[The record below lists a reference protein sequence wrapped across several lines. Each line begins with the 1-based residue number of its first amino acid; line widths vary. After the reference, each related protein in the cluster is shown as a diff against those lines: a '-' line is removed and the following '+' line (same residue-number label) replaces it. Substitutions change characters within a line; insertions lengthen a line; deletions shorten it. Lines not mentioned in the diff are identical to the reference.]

1 MTVLENFSLKDYNTF
16 GIAARAKYFVEINSV
31 SALQEILS
39 NDCYPRKI
47 CIGGGSNMLLTGDI
61 DALFI
66 YINIK
71 GKEIISENQEQV
83 SVKVMAGENWH
94 ELVLWTLDNDFGG
107 IENMS
112 LIPGNTGTAPIQNI
126 GAYGVELKDTFL
138 ECEAVRISD
147 QKLITFSKED
157 CAFGYRDSLF
167 KNKGKDK
174 FVITSVTFSFTKKHH
189 IIKTGYGAIE
199 EELSKNSIV
208 NPTIRD
214 VSNAVIAIRQ
224 SKLPDPKELG
234 NSGSF
239 FKNPIISKK
248 AFNIF
253 IEAQPN
259 APYYKVSE
267 DYFKIPAGWL
277 IEQCG
282 YKGKRIGDAG
292 VHTKQALVLVNYG
305 NATGEDILGL
315 ADQIINEVMRRFGI
329 KIGPEVNIIK

>member
-39 NDCYPRKI
+39 NDSYPRKI

-71 GKEIISENQEQV
+71 GKEIINENQEQV

-199 EELSKNSIV
+199 EELSKNSIA